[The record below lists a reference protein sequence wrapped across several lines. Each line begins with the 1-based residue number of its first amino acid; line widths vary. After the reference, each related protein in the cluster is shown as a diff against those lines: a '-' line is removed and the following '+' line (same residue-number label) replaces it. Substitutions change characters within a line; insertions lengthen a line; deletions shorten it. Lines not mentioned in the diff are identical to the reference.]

1 MVAIDYG
8 LCTECGTCTRRFQN
22 YCIVADGK
30 RPSIRYELCN
40 QCQRCI
46 SICPQQAIRM
56 NGVAPRK
63 IDAPLNLDPK
73 ALEELMARRRSTKKF
88 KKEPLPWDLVREILL
103 SAGYAPNQNKNI
115 SLLAIDHPRLIEEID
130 KKAVGFVKRW
140 YRVMFSFKQL
150 TWFLSLFTS
159 RAALDVIRVK
169 MEYDC
174 EYRKHVVKD
183 NALMM
188 VLALGDPRVPVTE
201 ASAQYLMA
209 NIILMAEA
217 RGIGSCLMDSLRH
230 TLNGDRS
237 LRKIL
242 GIGKQMKVL
251 AGLLLGYS
259 DEKVLNIP
267 QGYEIPIHRN
277 QVGPLSPG

>member
-1 MVAIDYG
+1 MVAIEHS
-8 LCTECGTCTRRFQN
+8 LCTECGICTRRFQN

-30 RPSIRYELCN
+30 RPAIRYELCN

-63 IDAPLNLDPK
+63 IDAPLNLDPTT
-73 ALEELMARRRSTKKF
+73 LEALMARRRSTKKF
-88 KKEPLPWDLVREILL
+88 KKELVPWDLAREILL
-103 SAGYAPNQNKNI
+103 SAGYAPNQSKNI

-140 YRVMFSFKQL
+140 YRVMFSFKPL
-150 TWFLSLFTS
+150 TWLISLFTS
-159 RAALDVIRVK
+159 RAALEVIRVK

-183 NALMM
+183 NAPMA
-188 VLALGDPRVPVTE
+188 VLALGDPKTPVTE

-242 GIGKQMKVL
+242 GIGKPMKVL
-251 AGLLLGYS
+251 AVLLLGYS
-259 DEKVLNIP
+259 DEKVLNVP

-277 QVGPLSPG
+277 QVGPP